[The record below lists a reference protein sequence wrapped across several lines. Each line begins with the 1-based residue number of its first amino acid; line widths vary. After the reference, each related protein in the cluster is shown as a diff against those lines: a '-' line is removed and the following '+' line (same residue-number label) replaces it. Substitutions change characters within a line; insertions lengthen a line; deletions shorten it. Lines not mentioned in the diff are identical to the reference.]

1 MGNSRQAEYII
12 FLSGELTSSAVG
24 FRQSKID
31 QCVFYREEIIYILY
45 TDYSIMEVTYGGWRS
60 YIVDEIKEEGL
71 DINEEG
77 DIEDFLRINIYKV
90 ENDSYHL
97 S

>member
-1 MGNSRQAEYII
+1 
-12 FLSGELTSSAVG
+12 
-24 FRQSKID
+24 
-31 QCVFYREEIIYILY
+31 
-45 TDYSIMEVTYGGWRS
+45 MEVTYGGWRS